1 MSAEDILLWGA
12 VLVLGFI
19 AGAAIYFE
27 SASFRKSERLPASR
41 GSARRSPAS
50 SAENKTAKRGAKG
63 KTS

>member
-27 SASFRKSERLPASR
+27 SASFRESERLSASH
-41 GSARRSPAS
+41 SASRRSPAE
-50 SAENKTAKRGAKG
+50 SAENKSLQRGAKG
-63 KTS
+63 KPS